1 MKMTLYRITV
11 LNHINN
17 SIKFASLLKVP
28 FVTWNKFHLTT
39 IFGFFTSK
47 EVLPHISIQV
57 VSHTNCND
65 NKDVFLEHYKSITIG
80 AITLFSHARSLKI
93 ISPWK
98 VSCNLEC
105 TRFLDNNIK
114 QSLVVVQ
121 GCFFYQN
128 IFEELLKRFIL
139 TSRNLIIWHSELF
152 DIYRCII
159 TSSIIIL
166 EPKRISRSWLHMKC
180 TSL

>member
-98 VSCNLEC
+98 VSCNLDC

-114 QSLVVVQ
+114 QSLVVLQ
-121 GCFFYQN
+121 GYFCATIN
-128 IFEELLKRFIL
+128 
-139 TSRNLIIWHSELF
+139 SIIQDSELF
-152 DIYRCII
+152 NIYSSII

-166 EPKRISRSWLHMKC
+166 EPKRVSRNWLHMKC

>member
-11 LNHINN
+11 LSHINN

-114 QSLVVVQ
+114 KVWLLYKVV
-121 GCFFYQN
+121 FFIKTFFNSYQMVHIN
-128 IFEELLKRFIL
+128 IEELNNL
-139 TSRNLIIWHSELF
+139 TLRAVWYIVMYYNIKYHYIRTKEDF
-152 DIYRCII
+152 
-159 TSSIIIL
+159 
-166 EPKRISRSWLHMKC
+166 
-180 TSL
+180 